1 MRQKASL
8 ERVVATFRFIVIIG
22 TALIA
27 AMLALTL
34 GTLSGARW
42 EGGPPL
48 TPLFG
53 LVVCISGLLVLS
65 RWGYL
70 ELKRELRTA
79 AAAQK
84 TLLDSAYRDSLTG
97 AFTRSYF
104 LAQLHEHLA
113 DQASPVAYM
122 QIDMDN
128 LKVLN
133 DSHGHGAGDAALVH
147 LVKTL
152 GTLMPQAL
160 VGRLG
165 GDEFGI
171 AIAGQDNRA
180 ALIRLGDEVLT
191 TLGRPISIEG
201 RPTRLSATIGV
212 ALWPQDAVSADELV
226 SKADLALYKGKK
238 NGRALTVAFDP
249 ELLADERHKRFV
261 ERDLRAAI
269 LLNEL
274 ELHYQPIYSANG
286 RQKIIL
292 RGAGAL
298 AASGA
303 RADAAGRVH
312 RHRRAERPDRQA
324 RRLGAA
330 PGAAGPAPAGDARC
344 RDQRIGRAIASQRFR
359 RAVCGHSRGSR
370 NCRQSVVIE
379 VTETL
384 QLHAGVAELR
394 NIRALRALGVRIAID
409 DFGAGFASLEYL
421 RGFPFDII
429 KIDRSYV
436 ANLPGSKVDGL
447 IVSALCEI
455 ARSLHVEVIAE
466 GIETEEQL
474 HFLEQCGCT
483 GLQGYLLARP
493 APLALA
499 TLVPLPPLP
508 ETHAAPPCF
517 PCAAMAIKARKSSL
531 TSRRFGVADLD
542 LKRINGHVS
551 VSPQISPED
560 VAAIKAQGFV
570 AIINNRPDGESPDQ
584 PTSATIEQAAH
595 DAGLAYHYI
604 PLGREGVSAEMVEQ
618 TKQVLEGSAGPVFC
632 YCRSGTRST
641 TLWALSQAGKA
652 PASEIIAAAANAG
665 YDMSHL
671 AGHLSQ

>member
-1 MRQKASL
+1 MRQQASL
-8 ERVVATFRFIVIIG
+8 ERVVATFRFIAIIG
-22 TALIA
+22 TALIG
-27 AMLALTL
+27 AMLALML

-53 LVVCISGLLVLS
+53 LVLCISGLLVLS

-70 ELKRELRTA
+70 ELKRELQTA

-84 TLLDSAYRDSLTG
+84 SLLDSAYRDSLTG

-104 LAQLHEHLA
+104 LAQLHEQLV
-113 DQASPVAYM
+113 DQASPLAYL

-238 NGRALTVAFDP
+238 NGRALTVAYDP
-249 ELLADERHKRFV
+249 ELLADDRHKRFV

-286 RQKIIL
+286 RQKISHEALVRWQHPVRGRMLPGEFIGIAEQSDLIDKLGDWVL
-292 RGAGAL
+292 RQAL
-298 AASGA
+298 RDLPRLGTPDVGINVSA
-303 RADAAGRVH
+303 VQL
-312 RHRRAERPDRQA
+312 RRSDFAERF
-324 RRLGAA
+324 AA
-330 PGAAGPAPAGDARC
+330 ILNEAGIAG
-344 RDQRIGRAIASQRFR
+344 SQ
-359 RAVCGHSRGSR
+359 
-370 NCRQSVVIE
+370 VVVE

-394 NIRALRALGVRIAID
+394 NIRALGALGVRIAID

-455 ARSLHVEVIAE
+455 ARSLGVEVIAE

-474 HFLEQCGCT
+474 HFLERCGCT

-499 TLVPLPPLP
+499 PR
-508 ETHAAPPCF
+508 A
-517 PCAAMAIKARKSSL
+517 
-531 TSRRFGVADLD
+531 VA
-542 LKRINGHVS
+542 
-551 VSPQISPED
+551 
-560 VAAIKAQGFV
+560 VAA
-570 AIINNRPDGESPDQ
+570 
-584 PTSATIEQAAH
+584 
-595 DAGLAYHYI
+595 
-604 PLGREGVSAEMVEQ
+604 
-618 TKQVLEGSAGPVFC
+618 
-632 YCRSGTRST
+632 
-641 TLWALSQAGKA
+641 
-652 PASEIIAAAANAG
+652 
-665 YDMSHL
+665 
-671 AGHLSQ
+671 